1 VKPEAWRNKIIA
13 SAKEGI
19 TVRPLQLGVGQRL
32 TFDTRNDLHWGEPT
46 SARERWS
53 AAAYIASITLVITL
67 VILAVVFDQFA
78 ATGVLLVAFLSFILT
93 YLIAPASEWLR
104 HTAVRSR
111 RGRPLS
117 RVLTTLVIYGI
128 IAAILFPVWAFNG
141 ARIGAALARTRVLVP
156 QHTARFV
163 DQLHAT
169 EGWYETLGLPPTVKD
184 SIGAITRRVTRS
196 VEIEARALGAELAEI
211 RGLVPWLSTVPVVAF
226 LLLTRW
232 HRFRRSTSRVLPTP
246 HLRWRGDEF
255 LRNLDSLLAAYTR
268 AQTLSAV
275 IVGSICWVGFAA
287 LGLPYPG
294 TLGLAAGLLE
304 MVPLA
309 GPLVAAVVATAAAP
323 DRVVGVLLFLAAL
336 RVLQDYVIY
345 PRLIKRTL
353 YLHPLAVVLA
363 LWIGAAVGGVVGV
376 CLAVPFVGVIKATH
390 RHWREYREIEAL
402 VAEADA
408 RSAAAAARREEAT
421 ASVGQI
427 D

>member
-1 VKPEAWRNKIIA
+1 
-13 SAKEGI
+13 
-19 TVRPLQLGVGQRL
+19 LDVGQRL
-32 TFDTRNDLHWGEPT
+32 IPDTRNDLHWGEPT
-46 SARERWS
+46 SVRERWS
-53 AAAYIASITLVITL
+53 AAAYIASTTLVVSL
-67 VILAVVFDQFA
+67 VVLAVVFDQFA

-117 RVLTTLVIYGI
+117 RILTTLVIYGI

-141 ARIGAALARTRVLVP
+141 ARIGAALARARVIVP

-169 EGWYETLGLPPTVKD
+169 EGWYETLGLPPAVKD
-184 SIGAITRRVTRS
+184 SIGAITRRVTRG
-196 VEIEARALGAELAEI
+196 VEAEARALGAELAEI

-268 AQTLSAV
+268 AQALSAV

-323 DRVVGVLLFLAAL
+323 ERVVGVLLFLAAL
-336 RVLQDYVIY
+336 RVLQDYVVY

-363 LWIGAAVGGVVGV
+363 LWIGAALGGVVGV
-376 CLAVPFVGVIKATH
+376 CLAVPFVGLIKATH
-390 RHWREYREIEAL
+390 RHWREYRDIEAL
-402 VAEADA
+402 VAEAHA
-408 RSAAAAARREEAT
+408 RSAAAAAGRREEAT
-421 ASVGQI
+421 ASAGRL

>member
-1 VKPEAWRNKIIA
+1 M
-13 SAKEGI
+13 
-19 TVRPLQLGVGQRL
+19 GVGKRL
-32 TFDTRNDLHWGEPT
+32 TSDTRNDLQWGEPT
-46 SARERWS
+46 SVRERWS
-53 AAAYIASITLVITL
+53 AAAYIVSTTLVVT
-67 VILAVVFDQFA
+67 VVVLAVVFDQFA
-78 ATGVLLVAFLSFILT
+78 AIGVLLVVFLSFVLT

-104 HTAVRSR
+104 RTAVRSR

-117 RVLTTLVIYGI
+117 RFISTLVIYGV
-128 IAAILFPVWAFNG
+128 IAAILFPVWVFTG
-141 ARIGAALARTRVLVP
+141 ARIGEALARARVLVP

-169 EGWYETLGLPPTVKD
+169 EGWHETLGLPPTVKD
-184 SIGAITRRVTRS
+184 SIGAVTRRVTRS

-211 RGLVPWLSTVPVVAF
+211 RGLVPWLSIVPVVAF

-232 HRFRRSTSRVLPTP
+232 HRFRRTTSRVLPTP

-294 TLGLAAGLLE
+294 TLALAAGLLE
-304 MVPLA
+304 VVPLA
-309 GPLVAAVVATAAAP
+309 GPLVAAVVATATAP
-323 DRVVGVLLFLAAL
+323 ERVVGVLLFLAAL
-336 RVLQDYVIY
+336 RVVQDYVVY

-353 YLHPLAVVLA
+353 NLHPVAVVLA

-376 CLAVPFVGVIKATH
+376 CLAVPFVGLIKATH

-408 RSAAAAARREEAT
+408 RSATAAARREEAT
-421 ASVGQI
+421 ASASQI

>member
-1 VKPEAWRNKIIA
+1 
-13 SAKEGI
+13 
-19 TVRPLQLGVGQRL
+19 LGVGQRL
-32 TFDTRNDLHWGEPT
+32 NSDTRNDLQWGEPT
-46 SARERWS
+46 SVRERWT
-53 AAAYIASITLVITL
+53 AAAYIASTTLVVTL
-67 VILAVVFDQFA
+67 VVLAVVFDQFA
-78 ATGVLLVAFLSFILT
+78 ATGVLLIVFLSFVLT

-111 RGRPLS
+111 RGRPLTRFLS
-117 RVLTTLVIYGI
+117 TLVIYGI
-128 IAAILFPVWAFNG
+128 IAAILFPVWAFTG
-141 ARIGAALARTRVLVP
+141 APIGAALARARVLVP

-169 EGWYETLGLPPTVKD
+169 EGWYETLGLPPAVKD
-184 SIGAITRRVTRS
+184 SIGALTRRVTRS

-211 RGLVPWLSTVPVVAF
+211 RGLVPWLSTVPMVAF

-232 HRFRRSTSRVLPTP
+232 HRFRRTTSRVLPTP

-268 AQTLSAV
+268 AQTISAF

-294 TLGLAAGLLE
+294 TLALAAGLLE

-309 GPLVAAVVATAAAP
+309 GPLVAAVVATATAP
-323 DRVVGVLLFLAAL
+323 ERVVGVLLFLAAL

-353 YLHPLAVVLA
+353 NLHPVAVVLA

-376 CLAVPFVGVIKATH
+376 CLAVPFVGLIKATH
-390 RHWREYREIEAL
+390 RHWREYRDIEAL
-402 VAEADA
+402 VAEAGA
-408 RSAAAAARREEAT
+408 RSAAATATRESAT
-421 ASVGQI
+421 ASAGQI